1 MAAMMM
7 RTCND
12 VGPCTYRPPA
22 WPQHD
27 PCVWYGHCMLLAGAA
42 QHQPCNPATLQP
54 CNPAAS
60 AGPLQVRLNINQ
72 LVEGTKGV
80 AQGAADL
87 GVQLAKDTKDVAQA
101 RARVR
106 VRVRVQG

>member
-1 MAAMMM
+1 
-7 RTCND
+7 
-12 VGPCTYRPPA
+12 
-22 WPQHD
+22 
-27 PCVWYGHCMLLAGAA
+27 MLLAGAA